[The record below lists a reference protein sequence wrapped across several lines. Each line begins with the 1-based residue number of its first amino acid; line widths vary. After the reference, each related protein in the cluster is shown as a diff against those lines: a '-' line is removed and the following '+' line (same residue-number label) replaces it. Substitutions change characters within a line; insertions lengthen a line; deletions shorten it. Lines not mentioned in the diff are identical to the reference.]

1 MKRKTY
7 YAIYLVDR
15 PPTTAASVRKVRKIL
30 RQEERSA
37 KVQRCTQLG
46 RRKFSIR
53 TVYRKAIVLN
63 DGTIYAPAVN
73 EIHGPSF

>member
-15 PPTTAASVRKVRKIL
+15 PPITVASVRKARKIL
-30 RQEERSA
+30 RQERSA

-46 RRKFSIR
+46 LRKFSIR

-73 EIHGPSF
+73 EINGPS